1 MVCESLIFILTK
13 TSYTIN
19 KERRNVQEQASQ
31 LLDWSL
37 WVLGIS
43 HLVPSLSF
51 FPLTDQDKSWLLMV
65 GWRLCETWRNIT
77 RVRSMLW
84 TCGGGAGGGDL
95 NWPAAEIQEWHGNW
109 LSRSQIK
116 AANKKGTGWEE
127 NRMNWRRIENGNSWG
142 YLITQALP
150 HFLIN
155 VLCPPK
161 ESPHLSSCLWILSS
175 NAKVKPPGRLRK
187 QCSLFSGD
195 GYFLPQPFS
204 PGSHTVAVLH
214 RSLWKRRPQRDRRQ
228 IQLLSSNTGDAGLG
242 WFNQRT
248 LYLHLVL
255 LIVFSMVKYS
265 RLQEE

>member
-13 TSYTIN
+13 KSYTIN

-31 LLDWSL
+31 LLDWSW
-37 WVLGIS
+37 WVFGIS

-51 FPLTDQDKSWLLMV
+51 FPLTDQDKSWFLMV
-65 GWRLCETWRNIT
+65 GWRRCETWRNIM
-77 RVRSMLW
+77 RVGSMLW
-84 TCGGGAGGGDL
+84 TCGGAGGGDL
-95 NWPAAEIQEWHGNW
+95 KWPAAEIQECHGNW
-109 LSRSQIK
+109 LSCSQIK

-175 NAKVKPPGRLRK
+175 NANVKLPGRLAAVWPFQWGR
-187 QCSLFSGD
+187 L
-195 GYFLPQPFS
+195 FLPQPFS
-204 PGSHTVAVLH
+204 PGNHTVAVLH
-214 RSLWKRRPQRDRRQ
+214 RSLWKRRPQRGRRQ
-228 IQLLSSNTGDAGLG
+228 IQLLSSNTGDAGPG
-242 WFNQRT
+242 WFNQRA

-265 RLQEE
+265 RLQAE